1 MENHSIKIEDVNGDL
16 IGAGVSGIGNF
27 VGREISYTVKNN
39 VFNINNPSTDSL
51 AELRK
56 ILLLPNE
63 ISADRDSDTS
73 DTRTM
78 QDLRTLEK
86 RTQEFLNLI
95 KAADAKLKTQ
105 TTEVSADELHFS
117 RTDLLLKRT
126 IVLVEQ
132 ADRYWNVVAKPSDV
146 NMYKAKLKEACS
158 LLHEANEIDPYNT
171 EVLLYLAKIQCKLMP
186 DNQTNMQKILYR
198 IQNLLTS
205 PNNDKEWFHLA
216 EATFL
221 LAITSEPLDNEL
233 LLDARTMFEKLG
245 QRGWIRKCNELL
257 QPDNNSTIYAK
268 LWYTKGTALANLGKY
283 DQAIECFDK
292 AIKINPNEPKIWYT
306 KGTALANLGKY
317 DQAIECFDK
326 GSIEPNNQNIHIDKG
341 TALHYLGKYEQSIE
355 CFDKAIKINPNE
367 SDAWFGKGISLH
379 YLGKYEQSIECFD
392 KAIKI
397 NPNESDLWYSKGTAL
412 YCLGKY
418 EESIKCYNKSIAIDP
433 DIAIGW
439 LCKGGALNKLGEYEE
454 SIKCYNKSIAID
466 PDNAIGWLCKGKV
479 LKSLGQSEDA
489 KECFNR
495 AKELGLTV

>member
-1 MENHSIKIEDVNGDL
+1 MENHSIKIADVNGDL
-16 IGAGVSGIGNF
+16 IGAGVSGKGNF
-27 VGREISYTVKNN
+27 VGREIKYTVKNN

-51 AELRK
+51 SELRK

-63 ISADRDSDTS
+63 ISADKDSDTR

-86 RTQEFLNLI
+86 RTEEFLNLI
-95 KAADAKLKTQ
+95 RAADAKLKMQ
-105 TTEVSADELHFS
+105 TTEVRADELHFS

-146 NMYKAKLKEACS
+146 NMYKAKPSDVNMYKAKLKEACS
-158 LLHEANEIDPYNT
+158 LLHEANQIDPYNT

-186 DNQTNMQKILYR
+186 DNQANMQKILYR

-245 QRGWIRKCNELL
+245 QRGWIRKCTELL
-257 QPDNNSTIYAK
+257 QPENNSTIYAK
-268 LWYTKGTALANLGKY
+268 LWYGKGTALANLGKCE
-283 DQAIECFDK
+283 QA
-292 AIKINPNEPKIWYT
+292 
-306 KGTALANLGKY
+306 
-317 DQAIECFDK
+317 
-326 GSIEPNNQNIHIDKG
+326 
-341 TALHYLGKYEQSIE
+341 
-355 CFDKAIKINPNE
+355 
-367 SDAWFGKGISLH
+367 
-379 YLGKYEQSIECFD
+379 IECFD

-397 NPNESDLWYSKGTAL
+397 NPNESDLWCSKGTAL
-412 YCLGKY
+412 YYLGKY

-433 DIAIGW
+433 D
-439 LCKGGALNKLGEYEE
+439 
-454 SIKCYNKSIAID
+454 
-466 PDNAIGWLCKGKV
+466 NAIAWLCKGKV
-479 LKSLGQSEDA
+479 LKSLGRSEDA
-489 KECFNR
+489 KDCFNR
-495 AKELGLTV
+495 AKELDLTV

>member
-292 AIKINPNEPKIWYT
+292 
-306 KGTALANLGKY
+306 
-317 DQAIECFDK
+317 
-326 GSIEPNNQNIHIDKG
+326 GSIEPNNQNIHINKG
-341 TALHYLGKYEQSIE
+341 TALHYLGKYEQAIE

-367 SDAWFGKGISLH
+367 SDAWCGKGISLD